1 MGDQIII
8 TDDHPDPKPDIVVVK
23 PKDGEVK
30 TEKTTVTETVK
41 VVKTETH

>member
-8 TDDHPDPKPDIVVVK
+8 TDDDPKPDVIVVEK
-23 PKDGEVK
+23 PIDEEAKR
-30 TEKTTVTETVK
+30 EKTVVTETVK